1 MENKSNEISWLDRD
15 IKRFKE
21 TGTIIPAGQRR
32 IYEKIAEE
40 WVSGR
45 TVIDIGCSIGVGSNI
60 LSHYAR
66 FVWGIDVNK
75 EAVEFANLYIGRPN
89 LNFAVLD
96 IEHPPTREISN
107 FEVIVAVEILE
118 HLKDV
123 QAGLNTIKKFF
134 SIRRKSMCFITAPNL
149 NNEEV
154 KKRDDKNGLHLQ
166 HWTAGDF
173 YKLMIDNFQS
183 VVFYSGDKLNRWTS
197 DELTDGNSKASLVV
211 AKVEGIK

>member
-1 MENKSNEISWLDRD
+1 MENKSNEISWIDRD

-21 TGTIIPAGQRR
+21 TGVIIPVGQKK
-32 IYEKIAEE
+32 IYEKISEE

-45 TVIDIGCSIGVGSNI
+45 TVIDIGCSIGIGSNI
-60 LSHYAR
+60 LSHHAR
-66 FVWGIDVNK
+66 FVWGVDINK
-75 EAVEFANLYIGRPN
+75 EAVEFANLAFARPN

-96 IEHPPTREISN
+96 VEHPPTRELSR
-107 FEVIVAVEILE
+107 FEVIVVIEILE

-123 QAGLNTIKKFF
+123 QAGLNTIKRFF
-134 SIRRKSMCFITAPNL
+134 STREKSMCFITAPNL

-154 KKRDDKNGLHLQ
+154 KKRDAENKLHLQ

-183 VVFYSGDKLNRWTS
+183 VVFYSGDNLKKWTN
-197 DELTDGNSKASLVV
+197 DELTDGNSKAGLII